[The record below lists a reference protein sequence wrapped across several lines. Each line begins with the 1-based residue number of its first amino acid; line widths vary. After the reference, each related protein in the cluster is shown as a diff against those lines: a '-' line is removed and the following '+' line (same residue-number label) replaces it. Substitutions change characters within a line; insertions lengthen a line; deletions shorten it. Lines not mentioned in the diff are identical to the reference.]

1 MLKSSTSICPGPRMG
16 WHRRA
21 TRLLTWYAT
30 KRPPGASTDEI
41 ESMIWD
47 PEPWFM
53 VEKGIPEIRT
63 SGASS
68 PYIERIF
75 FSPIASPRWAISRS
89 SSMRFTK
96 VCKYGL
102 FSMLRSSER
111 CAIAFSIAP
120 GSCLPCQ
127 DPALLWSWQ
136 NWSPRSPQR
145 GTQGN
150 ENLRWPIQFE
160 EGV

>member
-16 WHRRA
+16 WHRQA

-41 ESMIWD
+41 VSRIWD
-47 PEPWFM
+47 PETWLM

-63 SGASS
+63 SGVSG

-75 FSPIASPRWAISRS
+75 FKPLALPRWAISRS
-89 SSMRFTK
+89 SLMRLTK
-96 VCKYGL
+96 VRKCGL
-102 FSMLRSSER
+102 FSILRSLER
-111 CAIAFSIAP
+111 CAIAFSIAV
-120 GSCLPCQ
+120 SCLPWQ
-127 DPALLWSWQ
+127 DPVLLWSWQ
-136 NWSPRSPQR
+136 NWSLRSRQR

-150 ENLRWPIQFE
+150 ENLRWPIRFE
-160 EGV
+160 ESV